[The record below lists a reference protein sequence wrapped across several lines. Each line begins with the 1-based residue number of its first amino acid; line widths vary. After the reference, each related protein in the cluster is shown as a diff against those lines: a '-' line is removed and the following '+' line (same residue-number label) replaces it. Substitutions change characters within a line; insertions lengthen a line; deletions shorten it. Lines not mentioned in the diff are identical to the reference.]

1 MKRREF
7 LGSLG
12 TGAFVVSASRLRAKP
27 TEKAD
32 RTAGASETAEEIYRR
47 SYVTDA
53 MCFSGA
59 PPRSYVPYLTD
70 SKVEALR
77 TSGITALS
85 MCMSSGVSR
94 TVDNQYAALQENIE
108 KWDAFVK
115 KHSDVFMK
123 VPDAALLDEA
133 KRSGKVGFIY
143 NLQRSSPIGWNLDR
157 LKDLV
162 EMGIRQIQLSYS
174 QRNYS
179 ADGCWERTNAG
190 LSRFGVEVVEALT
203 QNRII
208 LDLSH
213 VGEQSAYEA
222 IQFSKAPMI
231 FSHSGCLSIC
241 PHPRNVSDRNI
252 KAMADK
258 GGVFCVYN
266 QSGWLT
272 KDPEISMDHYIQ
284 HVERVISLSGED
296 HVAMGTDGD
305 AVDMTAM
312 RPGEVAR
319 HQAGFDRRRKEYPQ
333 LDWDVKHMRV
343 PELSHPK
350 RLLHLAQA
358 LQKKGY
364 KARTIEKIIGGNYVR
379 IFKEVVG

>member
-7 LGSLG
+7 LAGLKN
-12 TGAFVVSASRLRAKP
+12 GAVAVTTIPLIGNIPAI
-27 TEKAD
+27 
-32 RTAGASETAEEIYRR
+32 AGETAEEIYKR

-53 MCFSGA
+53 MCFGGA
-59 PPRSYVPYLTD
+59 PPRNYVPYLTE

-77 TSGITALS
+77 TSGFTAIS
-85 MCMSSGVSR
+85 MCVSSGTSKR
-94 TVDNQYAALQENIE
+94 VDNIFAGIQENIE
-108 KWDAFVK
+108 KWDSFVE
-115 KHSDVFMK
+115 KHPDVFMK
-123 VPDAALLDEA
+123 VTSGALLDEA
-133 KRSGKVGFIY
+133 KRSGKVGLIY
-143 NLQRSSPIGWNLDR
+143 NLQQSALIGWNLDR
-157 LKDLV
+157 LKTLVDLSV
-162 EMGIRQIQLSYS
+162 RQIQLSYN

-179 ADGCWERTNAG
+179 ADGCMEKTNAG
-190 LSRFGVEVVEALT
+190 LSSFGFDVVKAINE
-203 QNRII
+203 NRIL

-213 VGEQSAYEA
+213 VGDQSAYDA
-222 IQFSKAPMI
+222 IQTANAPMI
-231 FSHSGCLSIC
+231 FSHSGCLSLN

-272 KDPEISMDHYIQ
+272 KDPVISMDHYIA
-284 HVERVISLSGED
+284 HVEHVIQMGGED

-312 RPGEVAR
+312 RPDEVQR
-319 HQAGFDRRRKEYPQ
+319 HQESFDRRRKDFPQ
-333 LDWDVKHMRV
+333 LDWEVKHMRV

-364 KARTIEKIIGGNYVR
+364 KARSIEKIIGGNYCRV
-379 IFKEVVG
+379 FKQVVG